1 MSRRHKTTPVPPLD
15 LLAALPHPRVTRKR
29 TAEVLCYTERTVD
42 RLIAQGILR
51 AYKVPGRSRVLIERA
66 SIIALMTE
74 AVA

>member
-1 MSRRHKTTPVPPLD
+1 
-15 LLAALPHPRVTRKR
+15 
-29 TAEVLCYTERTVD
+29 VLCYTERTVD